1 MGKSKVALFVSV
13 MLLVCATA
21 FAGGEKETGAGTE
34 TETPAAEQALPYE
47 GEVLHFAVMAD
58 QFAEYTKV
66 LSDEFKKKTGAEVKI
81 DILGYVEL
89 MQKITQDY
97 ATGSAE
103 YDLANMDIV
112 WTGQFEQEGWTR
124 DLTSWIER
132 DKAEIDY
139 DDIMP
144 VLWVMGSWNDR
155 QIGYPLAGYA
165 NSLIYRKDLFE
176 DSGEKTAFKA
186 KYGYDLAV
194 PDTMDQLGDLAEFF
208 TRPEENMFGL
218 VSNGARGP
226 AVAQD
231 WMEYMRGFGGQ
242 VLSPSGEVTVNSK
255 QCVDSLDF
263 FVELFDKWAPPGA
276 IGYWWDD
283 RESSYRTGQ
292 SVMQSSWS
300 IARAGYEDESISLV
314 AGKTG
319 MAVTPRVEGQEAGY
333 GVGGWGVAINAD
345 SSEKNAEIA
354 WEFIK
359 YMTSK
364 DVQKDWMRNDG
375 APIRYSTLTDTELK
389 SEMPWLGN
397 ILTVF
402 EEGDGNY
409 RPRVPEYSQ
418 IQDILGLRINQ
429 AITHELGAKEALDLA
444 AEEIKALY

>member
-1 MGKSKVALFVSV
+1 MRKNKVLFLVSI
-13 MLLVCATA
+13 MLLVCMTL
-21 FAGGEKETGAGTE
+21 FAGGKKEAVQE
-34 TETPAAEQALPYE
+34 AETPAMEQALPYE
-47 GEVLHFAVMAD
+47 GAVLHFAVMAD
-58 QFAEYTKV
+58 QFAGYTKV
-66 LSDEFKKKTGAEVKI
+66 MSQEFKDLTGADVKI

-89 MQKITQDY
+89 MQKITQDF
-97 ATGSAE
+97 ATGSAQ
-103 YDLANMDIV
+103 YDLATMDIV

-124 DLTSWIER
+124 DLTSWIAR

-139 DDIMP
+139 DDIVP
-144 VLWVMGSWNDR
+144 VLWVMGSWNGR
-155 QIGYPLAGYA
+155 QIGYPLSGYA

-176 DSGEKTAFKA
+176 DAGEKAAFKG
-186 KYGYDLAV
+186 KYGYELAV
-194 PDTMDQLGDLAEFF
+194 PETMDQLGDIAEFF
-208 TRPEENMFGL
+208 SRPDENMYGL

-242 VLSPSGEVTVNSK
+242 VINSKGEVTVNSK
-255 QCVDSLDF
+255 QCVESLEF
-263 FVELFDKWAPPGA
+263 FVKMFDNWSPAGA

-283 RESSYRTGQ
+283 RETSYRTGQ
-292 SVMQSSWS
+292 SVMQASWS
-300 IARAGYEDESISLV
+300 IARAGYEDEAISLV

-319 MAVTPRVEGQEAGY
+319 MAVTPRAAGQAAGY
-333 GVGGWGVAINAD
+333 GVGGWGVSINAD
-345 SSEKNAEIA
+345 SSDKNAEIA

-375 APIRYSTLTDTELK
+375 APIRYSTLKDSELNK
-389 SEMPWLGN
+389 EMPWLSN

-402 EEGDGNY
+402 EEGDGDY

-429 AITHELGAKEALDLA
+429 AITHELGVKEALDLA
-444 AEEIKALY
+444 AGEIKALY

>member
-1 MGKSKVALFVSV
+1 MSKSKVLLFVTI
-13 MLLVCATA
+13 MLLTCVAV
-21 FAGGEKETGAGTE
+21 FAGGSKEPVQKSD
-34 TETPAAEQALPYE
+34 TPAVEAALPYE
-47 GEVLHFAVMAD
+47 GAVLHFAVMAD
-58 QFAEYTKV
+58 QFSAYTKEI
-66 LSDEFKKKTGAEVKI
+66 SKEFMEKTGADVKV

-89 MQKITQDY
+89 MQKITQDF

-103 YDLANMDIV
+103 YDLATMDIV

-124 DLTSWIER
+124 DLTQWIDR

-139 DDIMP
+139 NDIVP
-144 VLWVMGSWNDR
+144 VLWVMGGWNGK
-155 QIGYPLAGYA
+155 QIAYPLSAYA

-176 DSGEKTAFKA
+176 DAGEKAAFKT
-186 KYGYDLAV
+186 KYGYELA
-194 PDTMDQLGDLAEFF
+194 PPKTMDELGDIAEFF
-208 TRPEENMFGL
+208 TRPDKNMYGL

-242 VLSPSGEVTVNSK
+242 IINSEGEVTVNSK
-255 QCVDSLDF
+255 ECVKSLEF
-263 FVELFDKWAPPGA
+263 FVKIFDNWAPAGA

-319 MAVTPRVEGQEAGY
+319 MAVTPKVAGVKAGY
-333 GVGGWGVAINAD
+333 GVGGWGVSINAD

-359 YMTSK
+359 FMTSK
-364 DVQKDWMRNDG
+364 KVQKDWMRNDG
-375 APIRYSTLTDTELK
+375 APIRYSTLKDPELN
-389 SEMPWLGN
+389 SEMPWLGK

-402 EEGDGNY
+402 NDGDGNY

-418 IQDILGLRINQ
+418 IQDILGLRVNQ
-429 AITHELGAKEALDLA
+429 AITHELEAREALDLA
-444 AEEIKALY
+444 SKEIKALY

>member
-1 MGKSKVALFVSV
+1 MGKSKVLFFVSV
-13 MLLVCATA
+13 MFLVCTMV
-21 FAGGEKETGAGTE
+21 FAGGKKEVVTDA
-34 TETPAAEQALPYE
+34 PAEVQELPYE
-47 GEVLHFAVMAD
+47 GAVLHFAVMAD
-58 QFAEYTKV
+58 QFSGYTKV
-66 LSDEFKKKTGAEVKI
+66 LSEEFKQMTGADVRV

-89 MQKITQDY
+89 MQKITQDF
-97 ATGSAE
+97 ATGSAQ
-103 YDLANMDIV
+103 YDLATMDIV

-124 DLTSWIER
+124 DLTDWIAR

-139 DDIMP
+139 DDIVP
-144 VLWVMGSWNDR
+144 VLWVMGGWNGK
-155 QIGYPLAGYA
+155 QVGYPMAGYA

-176 DSGEKTAFKA
+176 DPGEKAAFKA
-186 KYGYDLAV
+186 KYGYDLEV
-194 PDTMDQLGDLAEFF
+194 PETMIQLGDVAEFF
-208 TRPEENMFGL
+208 TRPDENMYGL

-242 VLSPSGEVTVNSK
+242 VINSKGEVTVNSS
-255 QCVDSLDF
+255 QCVESLEF
-263 FVELFDKWAPPGA
+263 FVKMFDNWSPAGA

-292 SVMQSSWS
+292 SIMQSSWS
-300 IARAGYEDESISLV
+300 IARAGYEDEAISLV

-319 MAVTPRVEGQEAGY
+319 MAVTPRVEGQPAGY
-333 GVGGWGVAINAD
+333 GVGGWGISINAD

-359 YMTSK
+359 FITGK
-364 DVQKDWMRNDG
+364 EAQKDWMRNDG
-375 APIRYSTLTDTELK
+375 APIRYSTLRDADLNK
-389 SEMPWLGN
+389 EMPWLSN

-402 EEGDGNY
+402 EEGDGDY

-429 AITHELGAKEALDLA
+429 AITHELGVKEALDLA